1 MRLLDRLRERRHRK
15 AHERQLAERARQQE
29 LSGQDAQQAVRDIAQ
44 RSGAAQQGTYGH
56 GA

>member
-1 MRLLDRLRERRHRK
+1 MRILDRLRERRHRK
-15 AHERQLAERARQQE
+15 AHEHHLAERARQQE